1 MKSALATG
9 HAAAFALALGAAPAS
24 AHAPPLAARVLADP
38 SGGDDVIVSNRGLVF
53 RNAVSGASRL
63 LCNEALGITTAELPN
78 VTRIA
83 DGGLLVA
90 SSSGL
95 RLTRDQGCGWADVGG
110 MGTTHTSALAAVPGD
125 PDTIYVATYSADG
138 SALRLTRD
146 GGLSWSVALESSG
159 SDYVHSLLVARADP
173 AHVYATQSRFTPS
186 QPVEHALLRSTDG
199 GRTWERRPLPLGER
213 DYSARVATTDPVDPA
228 VVVLYSVANSPGLD
242 DARLLVS
249 RDAGDSFEVTF
260 TLPELRG
267 ADYDDDGRLWVAARD
282 GLYRALAPD
291 AGLEQISEASEL
303 GCVSATG
310 GGLLVCGHYAGVEGA
325 RFGVGVSLDAG
336 QSFEPLLDFDGV
348 TAPVVCGPSSL
359 TTSQCA
365 QPWHDWQ
372 LELLAPELP
381 GASPYGPGR
390 APADGGSPDGG
401 SPDVMVG
408 DSAGEGN
415 ESAAAGGRETPATA
429 PACGLQQRGTRA
441 GEGATSGAALLAV
454 LASSLRVRRR
464 RRRSVDQH

>member
-1 MKSALATG
+1 MKRALATG
-9 HAAAFALALGAAPAS
+9 RTAAFALALGALATPAS

-53 RNAVSGASRL
+53 RDTVSGASRL
-63 LCNEALGITTAELPN
+63 LCNEALHITTAELPN
-78 VTRIA
+78 VARLA
-83 DGGLLVA
+83 DGSLLVA
-90 SSSGL
+90 SSRGL
-95 RLTRDQGCGWADVGG
+95 RLTRDQGCSWADVGG
-110 MGTTHTSALAAVPGD
+110 MGTTHTPALAAVPGD
-125 PDTIYVATYSADG
+125 PDTIYVASYSPEG
-138 SALRLTRD
+138 SSLRLTRD
-146 GGLSWSVALESSG
+146 GGRSWSVVMESSG

-213 DYSARVATTDPVDPA
+213 DYAALAATTDPADPA
-228 VVVLYSVANSPGLD
+228 VVVVYSVANSPGLD

-249 RDAGDSFEVTF
+249 RDAGDSFEVAL

-267 ADYDDDGRLWVAARD
+267 ADHDDDGRLWVAARD
-282 GLYRALAPD
+282 GLYRALAPG
-291 AGLEQISEASEL
+291 AGFERVSTASEL

-325 RFGVGVSLDAG
+325 RSGVGVSLDAG

-365 QPWHDWQ
+365 QPWDDWQ

-381 GASPYGPGR
+381 GSSPYGP
-390 APADGGSPDGG
+390 AAALADGGA
-401 SPDVMVG
+401 PDVMAG
-408 DSAGEGN
+408 DAAGPGDEATA
-415 ESAAAGGRETPATA
+415 SGGRETPAT
-429 PACGLQQRGTRA
+429 PGCGLQRSGTRA
-441 GEGATSGAALLAV
+441 GQGAANGAVLLAA
-454 LASSLRVRRR
+454 LASSLWRWR
-464 RRRSVDQH
+464 RRRSDNPHP